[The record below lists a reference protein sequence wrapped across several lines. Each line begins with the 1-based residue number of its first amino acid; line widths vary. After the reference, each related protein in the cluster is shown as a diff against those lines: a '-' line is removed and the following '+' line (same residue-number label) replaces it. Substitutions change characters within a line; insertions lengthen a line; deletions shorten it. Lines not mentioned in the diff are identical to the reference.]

1 MPKTELTRQIE
12 QAILD
17 WHPAKIGD
25 IKINTFRGEHTALE
39 VVAECGTTKGGIVDA
54 VRVSEYFGD
63 YERRHICRPAQWR
76 RQGIRQGISCELG
89 NHPAKPLPDFCEQ
102 TTCRWNGIS
111 DVGRQKV
118 LLTCFE
124 IKVTKSDF
132 KSEHGHNFI
141 GNMNYYAVPE
151 EIYKEIEPYVP
162 HEIGILVFLHNGKY
176 TGLRT
181 KRKAVFK
188 EMTDEDQK
196 WLILSVFKRIRDMD
210 WKRYNDALFE
220 IRMKKGGEYDGES

>member
-1 MPKTELTRQIE
+1 MPKTDLTKQIE

-25 IKINTFRGEHTALE
+25 IKINTSRREHTALE
-39 VVAECGTTKGGIVDA
+39 VVAECGTTRSGIVDA

-63 YERRHICRPAQWR
+63 YEHRHICRPAQWR
-76 RQGIRQGISCELG
+76 REGIRQGISCELG
-89 NHPAKPLPDFCEQ
+89 FHPSKPLPDFCEQ
-102 TTCRWNGIS
+102 TTCRWNGTS
-111 DVGRQKV
+111 EVGTQKI

-141 GNMNYYAVPE
+141 GNMNYYVVPE
-151 EIYKEIEPYVP
+151 EIFKEIYPLVP
-162 HEIGILVFLHNGKY
+162 GEIGILVFYHGEKY

-181 KRKAVFK
+181 KQKAVFR
-188 EMTDEDQK
+188 EMSDEDQK

-210 WKRYNDALFE
+210 FIRYRDAVYE
-220 IRMKKGGEYDGES
+220 IRAHERG

>member
-1 MPKTELTRQIE
+1 MPKTDLTKQIE

-25 IKINTFRGEHTALE
+25 IKINTSRREHTALE
-39 VVAECGTTKGGIVDA
+39 VVAECGTTRSGIVDA

-76 RQGIRQGISCELG
+76 REGIRQGISCELG
-89 NHPAKPLPDFCEQ
+89 YHPSKPLPDFCEQ
-102 TTCRWNGIS
+102 TTCRWNGTS
-111 DVGRQKV
+111 EVGTQKI

-141 GNMNYYAVPE
+141 GNMNYYVVPE
-151 EIYKEIEPYVP
+151 EIFKEIYPLVP
-162 HEIGILVFLHNGKY
+162 GEIGILVFYHGEKY

-181 KRKAVFK
+181 KQKAVFR
-188 EMTDEDQK
+188 EMSDEAQK

-210 WKRYNDALFE
+210 FIRYRDAVYE
-220 IRMKKGGEYDGES
+220 IRAHERG

>member
-89 NHPAKPLPDFCEQ
+89 YHPAKPLPDFCEQ
-102 TTCRWNGIS
+102 TTCRWNGTS
-111 DVGRQKV
+111 DVGRQKI

-196 WLILSVFKRIRDMD
+196 WLILSAFKRIRDMD
-210 WKRYNDALFE
+210 H
-220 IRMKKGGEYDGES
+220 KKYIESLNIMRNKEVIT

>member
-1 MPKTELTRQIE
+1 MPKTDLTKQIE

-25 IKINTFRGEHTALE
+25 IKINTSRREHTALE
-39 VVAECGTTKGGIVDA
+39 VVAECGTTRSGIVDA

-76 RQGIRQGISCELG
+76 REGIRQGISCELG
-89 NHPAKPLPDFCEQ
+89 YHPSKPLPDFCEQ

-111 DVGRQKV
+111 EVGTQKI

-141 GNMNYYAVPE
+141 GNMNYYVVPE
-151 EIYKEIEPYVP
+151 EIFKEIYPLVP
-162 HEIGILVFLHNGKY
+162 GEIGILVFYHGEKY

-181 KRKAVFK
+181 KQKAVFR
-188 EMTDEDQK
+188 EMSDEDQK

-210 WKRYNDALFE
+210 FIRYRDAVYE
-220 IRMKKGGEYDGES
+220 IRAHERG

>member
-1 MPKTELTRQIE
+1 MPKTDLTKQIE

-25 IKINTFRGEHTALE
+25 IKINTVRREHTALE
-39 VVAECGTTKGGIVDA
+39 VVAECGTTRSGIVDA

-76 RQGIRQGISCELG
+76 REGIRQGISCELG
-89 NHPAKPLPDFCEQ
+89 YHPSKPLPDFCEQ
-102 TTCRWNGIS
+102 TTCRGNGTRE
-111 DVGRQKV
+111 VGTQKI

-141 GNMNYYAVPE
+141 GNMNYYVVPE
-151 EIYKEIEPYVP
+151 EIFKEIYPLVP
-162 HEIGILVFLHNGKY
+162 GEIGILVFYHGEKY

-181 KRKAVFK
+181 KQTAVFR
-188 EMTDEDQK
+188 EMSDEDQK

-210 WKRYNDALFE
+210 FIRYRDAVYE
-220 IRMKKGGEYDGES
+220 IRAHERG

>member
-1 MPKTELTRQIE
+1 MPKTDLTKQIE

-25 IKINTFRGEHTALE
+25 IKINTSRREHTALE
-39 VVAECGTTKGGIVDA
+39 VVAECGTTRSGIVDA

-76 RQGIRQGISCELG
+76 REGIRQGISCELG
-89 NHPAKPLPDFCEQ
+89 FHPSKPLPDFCEQ
-102 TTCRWNGIS
+102 TTCRWNGTS
-111 DVGRQKV
+111 EVGTQKI

-141 GNMNYYAVPE
+141 GNMNYYVVPE
-151 EIYKEIEPYVP
+151 EIFKEIYPLVP
-162 HEIGILVFLHNGKY
+162 GEIGILVFYHGEKY

-181 KRKAVFK
+181 KQKAVFR
-188 EMTDEDQK
+188 EMSDEDQK

-210 WKRYNDALFE
+210 FIRYRDAVYE
-220 IRMKKGGEYDGES
+220 IRAHERG

>member
-1 MPKTELTRQIE
+1 MPKTDLTKQIE

-17 WHPAKIGD
+17 WHPSKIGD
-25 IKINTFRGEHTALE
+25 IKINTSRREHTALE
-39 VVAECGTTKGGIVDA
+39 VVAECGTTRSGIVDA

-76 RQGIRQGISCELG
+76 REGIRQGISCELG
-89 NHPAKPLPDFCEQ
+89 FHPSKPLPDFCEQ
-102 TTCRWNGIS
+102 TTCRWNGTS
-111 DVGRQKV
+111 EVGTQKI

-141 GNMNYYAVPE
+141 GNMNYYVVPE
-151 EIYKEIEPYVP
+151 EIFKEIYPLVP
-162 HEIGILVFLHNGKY
+162 GEIGILVFYHGEKY

-181 KRKAVFK
+181 KQKAVFR
-188 EMTDEDQK
+188 EMSDEDQK

-210 WKRYNDALFE
+210 FIRYRDAVYE
-220 IRMKKGGEYDGES
+220 IRAHERG

>member
-1 MPKTELTRQIE
+1 MPKTDLTKQIE

-25 IKINTFRGEHTALE
+25 IKINTSRREHTALE
-39 VVAECGTTKGGIVDA
+39 VVAECGTTRSGIVDA

-76 RQGIRQGISCELG
+76 REGIRQGISCELG
-89 NHPAKPLPDFCEQ
+89 YHPSKPLPDFCEQ
-102 TTCRWNGIS
+102 TTCRWNGTS
-111 DVGRQKV
+111 EVGMQKI

-141 GNMNYYAVPE
+141 GNMNYYVVPE
-151 EIYKEIEPYVP
+151 EIFKEIYPLVP
-162 HEIGILVFLHNGKY
+162 GEIGILVFYHGEKY

-181 KRKAVFK
+181 KQKAVFR
-188 EMTDEDQK
+188 EMSDEDQK

-210 WKRYNDALFE
+210 FIRYRDAVYE
-220 IRMKKGGEYDGES
+220 IRAHERG